1 MTVTAPSHPANLLSD
16 GRKQTPVLHN
26 HHQVPT
32 GFSRPFHHRKAV
44 TEASQFIRP
53 GKLLFPAIR
62 PRNIASQFHRCVGS
76 PKMRYSPTLSISIHA
91 SLPSDLRNPRPTCC
105 KYLASDKVGRAS
117 CTNST
122 SGQSNPS
129 LNTSTFT
136 STSIFHV

>member
-32 GFSRPFHHRKAV
+32 GFSRPFHHRK
-44 TEASQFIRP
+44 S
-53 GKLLFPAIR
+53 G
-62 PRNIASQFHRCVGS
+62 NGS
-76 PKMRYSPTLSISIHA
+76 ITVHPSGQTPLSRHPSPEHSIPVPSLCRKPEMRYSPTLSISIHA